1 MNLPNKLTLVRCIL
15 TPVFLALMLIDFPFH
30 YAAALV
36 VFIAASLT
44 DYFDGK
50 IAREQ
55 QLVTNLGKF
64 LDPLADKAL
73 TTAAFLGFLTVLG
86 GSHLC
91 WALFLI
97 LAREFAVTSVRLL
110 AAKDGVVV
118 AASFAGK
125 MKTVMQMI
133 SVIYM
138 LTALQ
143 VIDLLPMLGVPCAIV
158 STVNTVALIA
168 GYVCIWVSVAATV
181 VSGIQYIWELRHYF
195 KETTD

>member
-1 MNLPNKLTLVRCIL
+1 MISPSYWNEILAGYSNLGCRLFSFIL
-15 TPVFLALMLIDFPFH
+15 IEFPFH
-30 YAAALV
+30 YAAALL

-50 IAREQ
+50 IARAQ
-55 QLVTNLGKF
+55 NLITNLGKF

-73 TTAAFLGFLTVLG
+73 TTAAFLGFLAVLG
-86 GSHLC
+86 GDHLC

-125 MKTVMQMI
+125 LKTVMQMV
-133 SVIYM
+133 SVIY
-138 LTALQ
+138 LLAALQ
-143 VIDLLPMLGVPCAIV
+143 AAAWLPANISNVLFLVGYAFIW
-158 STVNTVALIA
+158 IA
-168 GYVCIWVSVAATV
+168 TIATV
-181 VSGIQYIWELRHYF
+181 VSGIQYVWELRSYF